1 MNNEIYPCILFER
14 GAAEAGAF
22 YAELFG
28 GTSREDNPFVTM
40 ADVFGGKLM
49 LLNYGMPIE
58 KTPALNLHLN
68 IDDDAE
74 VDRIFNG
81 LKEGGRELMPLGSYP
96 WSPRYGWVND
106 KFGTSWQVY
115 GTGGATQPQT
125 LVPSLMFVG
134 NKLGKCSEA
143 MSLYTS
149 TFPQSRINGAKKD
162 EKGNVIHAD
171 FEINGYHLYAM
182 DSDGPHAFDFNNGVS
197 ILVETND
204 QAETD
209 RYWESLLSDGG
220 KEMQCG
226 WLEDRFGVRWQIAPK
241 PILRM
246 VTDKSNPEAAQ
257 RAIAEMM
264 KQVKLEIAPIE
275 AAYNG

>member
-1 MNNEIYPCILFER
+1 MNNDIYPCVLFER
-14 GAAEAGAF
+14 EAADAGTF
-22 YAELFG
+22 YADLYG
-28 GTSREDNPFVTM
+28 GTASSENPFVTM
-40 ADVFGGKLM
+40 VDVFGQKLM
-49 LLNYGMPIE
+49 LLNYGMPID

-74 VDRIFNG
+74 VDRIFNA

-106 KFGTSWQVY
+106 RFGTSWQVY

-134 NKLGKCSEA
+134 DRVGKCSEA
-143 MSLYTS
+143 MNLYTS
-149 TFPQSRINGAKKD
+149 TFPNSAINGEKRN
-162 EKGNVIHAD
+162 EKGEIVHAD
-171 FEINGYHLYAM
+171 FVINGYHMYAM
-182 DSDGPHAFDFNNGVS
+182 DSEGPHAFDFNNGVS
-197 ILVETND
+197 MLVLTDD
-204 QAETD
+204 QAQTD
-209 RYWESLLSDGG
+209 HYWSSLLAGGG

-226 WLEDRFGVRWQIAPK
+226 WLEDRYGVRWQIAPK
-241 PILRM
+241 AIIAM
-246 VTDKSNPEAAQ
+246 VGDNANPEKQQ

-264 KQVKLEIAPIE
+264 KQIKLEIAPIE

>member
-1 MNNEIYPCILFER
+1 MNNDIYPCVLFER
-14 GAAEAGAF
+14 EAADAGTF
-22 YAELFG
+22 YADLYG
-28 GTSREDNPFVTM
+28 GTASSENPFVTM
-40 ADVFGGKLM
+40 VDVFGQKLM
-49 LLNYGMPIE
+49 LLNYGMPID

-74 VDRIFNG
+74 VDRIFSA

-106 KFGTSWQVY
+106 RFGTSWQVY

-134 NKLGKCSEA
+134 DKVGKCSEA
-143 MSLYTS
+143 MELYTS
-149 TFPQSRINGAKKD
+149 TFLNSRSNGAKKD
-162 EKGNVIHAD
+162 DKGNVMHAD
-171 FEINGYHLYAM
+171 FEIDGYHLYAM
-182 DSDGPHAFDFNNGVS
+182 DSEGPHAFDFNNGVS
-197 ILVETND
+197 MLVLTDD
-204 QAETD
+204 QAQTD
-209 RYWESLLSDGG
+209 HYWSSLLAGGG

-226 WLEDRFGVRWQIAPK
+226 WLEDRYGVRWQIAPK
-241 PILRM
+241 AIIAM
-246 VTDKSNPEAAQ
+246 VGDNANPEKQQ

-264 KQVKLEIAPIE
+264 KQIKLEIAPIE